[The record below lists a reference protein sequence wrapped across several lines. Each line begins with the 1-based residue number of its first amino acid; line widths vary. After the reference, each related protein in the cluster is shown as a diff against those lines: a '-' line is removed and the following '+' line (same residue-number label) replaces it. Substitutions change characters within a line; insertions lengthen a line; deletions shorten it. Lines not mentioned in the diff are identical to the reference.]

1 MIPSSHFLYT
11 LKHVPQISETG
22 LKISPDDFH
31 MFKILKMKLTTI
43 APAVSEIGKRKRL
56 TQNELELEE

>member
-11 LKHVPQISETG
+11 LKHVPQVSETG
-22 LKISPDDFH
+22 LKISADDFH
-31 MFKILKMKLTTI
+31 MFKILKMKLTSIT
-43 APAVSEIGKRKRL
+43 PAVSEMSKRKRS